1 MKRAFLVCLFNFL
14 ILCAFAQKE
23 YKINIDSS
31 RVVLKGTST
40 LHDWEASSMAINGSV
55 FALIEDGAI
64 KDISSVEVSVKV
76 KSLDSKSA
84 GLAKRLH
91 KELAYKEFPNISFKF
106 NRLVVLKKDSVEIEG
121 DLIIK
126 GVTKKIKLDGNVVF
140 KENSGDMLFFL
151 GSKTLKM
158 TDFNIVPP
166 KVLLGII
173 KTGNEVNVDFNIYLI
188 NKNMK

>member
-1 MKRAFLVCLFNFL
+1 MKRVFLVCLFNFL

-40 LHDWEASSMAINGSV
+40 LHDWEASSMAIKGSV
-55 FALIEDGAI
+55 FALIEDGSI

-76 KSLDSKSA
+76 KSLDSKSV

-121 DLIIK
+121 DLTIK
-126 GVTKKIKLDGNVVF
+126 GVTKKLKLDGNVVF
-140 KENSGDMLFFL
+140 KEGSGDMLFFL

-166 KVLLGII
+166 KVLLGVI